1 MSLIITILAFL
12 CVLFVLVIAHELGHF
27 IVARLFG
34 ITVEEFGFGIPPRI
48 IGLKHKGV
56 VWSLNL
62 LPLGGFVRIKGYED
76 GVGVAEKDS
85 FGHQKIWKRL
95 SVVSAGVAVNIVL
108 AWVLIVVGLSVGW
121 PTDLG
126 NTSIPNAYIKERES
140 LVVFV
145 EQGSVAQLAGIQNG
159 DSVVQANGKSFPT
172 LDDLLAELQNFRIK
186 EFDITIRRNK
196 ETLSFSLARPLSA
209 PLPMMYDQKTETS
222 KPADQS
228 EKERLGIGLNEVGVV
243 AYPFPVSVWEG
254 TKKTALFLGLIV
266 TAFYDLFKNLF
277 LHASVSQ
284 SLAGPLG
291 VASLTGQVINLGFLY
306 VIQFVAILSLNLA
319 FVNFLPFPGLDGG
332 RALFLVINKIKGRD
346 IDGRIERLVHTT
358 GIWILLFSIFLL
370 TIRDIIHLKGF

>member
-76 GVGVAEKDS
+76 GVGAAEKDS

-209 PLPMMYDQKTETS
+209 PLPMMYDPKTETS

>member
-1 MSLIITILAFL
+1 MSLIITILAFF

-34 ITVEEFGFGIPPRI
+34 IGVEEFGFGIPPRI

-56 VWSLNL
+56 MWSLNL

-76 GVGVAEKDS
+76 GVGSDEKDS

-95 SVVSAGVAVNIVL
+95 SVVSAGVAVNLVF
-108 AWVLIVVGLSVGW
+108 AWVLIVIGLSVGW
-121 PTDLG
+121 PTDLD
-126 NTSIPNAYIKERES
+126 NTSIPDSYIKERES

-145 EQGSVAQLAGIQNG
+145 EPGSVAELAGIQNG
-159 DSVVQANGKSFPT
+159 DIVLKANEKSFHA
-172 LDDLLAELQNFRIK
+172 LDDLLAELKDSRIRK
-186 EFDITIRRNK
+186 FHLTIRRNK
-196 ETLSFSLARPLSA
+196 ETLSFSLLRPLFA
-209 PLPMMYDQKTETS
+209 PLPMIYDQETGNS
-222 KPADQS
+222 LPADQF

-254 TKKTALFLGLIV
+254 TKKTASFFVLIA

-284 SLAGPLG
+284 NLAGPLG
-291 VASLTGQVINLGFLY
+291 VASLTGHVVNLGFLY